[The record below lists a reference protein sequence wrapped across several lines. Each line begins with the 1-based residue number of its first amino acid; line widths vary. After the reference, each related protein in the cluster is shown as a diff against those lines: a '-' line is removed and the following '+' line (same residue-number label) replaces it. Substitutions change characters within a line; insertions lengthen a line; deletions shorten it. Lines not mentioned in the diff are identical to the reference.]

1 VPSLYELDPKK
12 VEATLWSTQK
22 LSVSY
27 IWSEVQR
34 SRASLVIGTFTI
46 FLVVAFTAVLCNAI
60 VKSKIIYFKVS
71 ENTVGENDLR
81 LLPGFKFGNDPV
93 DSSLLA
99 GAGGANETSG
109 ANGISL
115 LNQSFID
122 GALAGAEGM
131 AGSSPR
137 WILLAKVLNGE
148 ARELNASATVLAM
161 DSAQEEVRCPF
172 FSRLPSS
179 LVHANDAPLNMLMN
193 MPSNM
198 LSMIPFKH
206 TTLLAIAY
214 GRRAPREHF
223 QILDYPYRR

>member
-1 VPSLYELDPKK
+1 VPSLYEFDPKK

-99 GAGGANETSG
+99 GAGVTNETSG
-109 ANGISL
+109 GNGISL

-122 GALAGAEGM
+122 GALAGAEGV

-161 DSAQEEVRCPF
+161 DSAQEEVRYPF
-172 FSRLPSS
+172 FSLMPS
-179 LVHANDAPLNMLMN
+179 LLEHAIEHANDPQTNTPPHT
-193 MPSNM
+193 PS
-198 LSMIPFKH
+198 H
-206 TTLLAIAY
+206 VAA
-214 GRRAPREHF
+214 EH
-223 QILDYPYRR
+223 